1 MLSKK
6 RLTELRR
13 IEREAQ
19 LNLFDQKE
27 ETMTKYQVRKIEVT
41 QFGANSDYIPLKF
54 DFVEK
59 CYDLISLA
67 GDELKDW
74 EIISTNGG
82 LNEEVIDRSPAYKAL
97 LLKEADDRATW
108 IKDQNKKTAA
118 INRLSEKFESNLN
131 LPVKLTY
138 VRSNAEFNPTISRTI
153 RWYLYASIENYHSFY
168 PENYVTKTGQVQ
180 VKKFADDLRM
190 LFREKAPEVR
200 PEIIRDIVSEY
211 NNLKAKI
218 RNA

>member
-1 MLSKK
+1 MEKYAVKK
-6 RLTELRR
+6 
-13 IEREAQ
+13 
-19 LNLFDQKE
+19 
-27 ETMTKYQVRKIEVT
+27 VEVST
-41 QFGANSDYIPLKF
+41 YGANSQHIPLLF

-74 EIISTNGG
+74 EIVKTNGG
-82 LNEEVIDRSPAYKAL
+82 LSKEVIDRSPAYKAL
-97 LLKEADDRATW
+97 LLKEADDRVIW
-108 IKDQNKKTAA
+108 LQKQNNKAKA
-118 INRLSEKFESNLN
+118 INALPTLFKSNLN

-138 VRSNAEFNPTISRTI
+138 VRSNAEFNPTISSTI
-153 RWYLYASIENYHSFY
+153 CWYLYASIENNQNSFY
-168 PENYVTKTGQVQ
+168 PDNYVTKAGQIQ

-200 PEIIRDIVSEY
+200 PEIIRDIMTEY

-218 RNA
+218 KNA